1 MKDLSAYFDIAD
13 VDTPTGLTPIISAGD
28 ISGVPSSGTGLRGAA
43 YAPGDRIW
51 SIDRLDEIITAND
64 PDATF
69 VSTKIA
75 YRSRHSDTTIAEFLV
90 EDATSIVGDGDL
102 EMGPSGLTLNGY
114 IYIPSGLHEV
124 SVLSDDGFTL
134 ELGGVDF
141 SEFPKG
147 RSPKETARVAEFEG
161 GLYKID
167 MSYFDGGGGMTL
179 ALLIDGL
186 PVDDS
191 ALYQSV
197 SDFENPPADVPLV
210 TVADYHPSHFL
221 GEHILDG
228 DDAETGAQVRNI
240 IEGQGGDD
248 TIDGAGGDDEI
259 YGGYGDDSIEG
270 GDGDDVIDGGRGSDL
285 ISGGAGNDLLISR
298 SDAGEQRIGQLALG
312 DPTRPDP
319 DHEVN
324 AERQKLKGWEYQP
337 LVADDIM
344 IGGEGNDTFLIA
356 PQINAKLDI
365 IRKHVKSDGTI
376 NWAGVAGENDELH
389 DHWVDSFGIE
399 IIADYVAAEDQ
410 IAVIGH
416 TANVYV
422 DYRDTDGDGDEE
434 SIITVISNQHGGG
447 GAHDDDLI
455 GQIIVHGDRVEE
467 DDVITDTNVTYGVFE
482 TIYDV
487 AEALFPIGATK
498 VAEIGGEP
506 VFGYDT
512 RDEDGNLGAVTGAPE
527 DNFDNPYLDSVE
539 TADPTTGV
547 EIEETRY
554 PFEQLPEVAVPGR
567 VAQGGSADDL
577 ITQFETSDPAGLP
590 GALAF
595 YTLADGID
603 GAYEDARGGPTAK
616 AFSLYENQSL
626 LRTDGAVVGPNG
638 EVNGALRFNG
648 EDEFAY
654 IQNDKSLAITQ
665 GTIAIWV
672 RPDDLSDH
680 SVFLSKDQKNS
691 GDGGHFKLGH
701 NEDGGL
707 ILRFAPGDGGHNR
720 TWETKSPVLAEGAWA
735 HVGVNFDAQGV
746 KVFVDGKGIA
756 GSKWT
761 AIEGDD
767 PSPANYLE
775 ACILQNEE
783 PWVLGASQT
792 RTQDNDTA
800 QVFGLDR
807 QKLDDAFQGALA
819 GFGVWGGDE
828 ADDVLTKG
836 EINQLINKRPR
847 RGVDQPIRARGDYR
861 CK

>member
-13 VDTPTGLTPIISAGD
+13 VDTPTGLPPIISAGD

-43 YAPGDRIW
+43 YAPADRIW
-51 SIDRLDEIITAND
+51 SIDRLDEIIAAND

-75 YRSRHSDTTIAEFLV
+75 YGSRHSNTTIAEFLV

-228 DDAETGAQVRNI
+228 DDAETGAQVRDI

-270 GDGDDVIDGGRGSDL
+270 GDGDDVIDGGRGLDL

-344 IGGEGNDTFLIA
+344 IGGEWNDTFLIA

-422 DYRDTDGDGDEE
+422 DYRDMDGDGDEE
-434 SIITVISNQHGGG
+434 SIITIIANQHGGAQPHLSG
-447 GAHDDDLI
+447 
-455 GQIIVHGDRVEE
+455 
-467 DDVITDTNVTYGVFE
+467 
-482 TIYDV
+482 
-487 AEALFPIGATK
+487 
-498 VAEIGGEP
+498 
-506 VFGYDT
+506 
-512 RDEDGNLGAVTGAPE
+512 
-527 DNFDNPYLDSVE
+527 
-539 TADPTTGV
+539 
-547 EIEETRY
+547 
-554 PFEQLPEVAVPGR
+554 PF
-567 VAQGGSADDL
+567 
-577 ITQFETSDPAGLP
+577 
-590 GALAF
+590 
-595 YTLADGID
+595 
-603 GAYEDARGGPTAK
+603 
-616 AFSLYENQSL
+616 
-626 LRTDGAVVGPNG
+626 
-638 EVNGALRFNG
+638 
-648 EDEFAY
+648 
-654 IQNDKSLAITQ
+654 
-665 GTIAIWV
+665 
-672 RPDDLSDH
+672 
-680 SVFLSKDQKNS
+680 
-691 GDGGHFKLGH
+691 
-701 NEDGGL
+701 
-707 ILRFAPGDGGHNR
+707 
-720 TWETKSPVLAEGAWA
+720 
-735 HVGVNFDAQGV
+735 
-746 KVFVDGKGIA
+746 
-756 GSKWT
+756 
-761 AIEGDD
+761 
-767 PSPANYLE
+767 
-775 ACILQNEE
+775 
-783 PWVLGASQT
+783 
-792 RTQDNDTA
+792 
-800 QVFGLDR
+800 
-807 QKLDDAFQGALA
+807 
-819 GFGVWGGDE
+819 
-828 ADDVLTKG
+828 
-836 EINQLINKRPR
+836 
-847 RGVDQPIRARGDYR
+847 
-861 CK
+861 